1 MQNEQEKWNQSVE
14 SLKSQQDTQSKEHET
29 AVNQLN
35 KIIQELQE
43 SNTNTHV
50 RKLQNELDTANAAL
64 DEFKLQSQQAVEAIE
79 RRYRDEIRQLQ
90 TGSDDTADVWLEKTR
105 SAQQQVNRLSDEL
118 ERNESK
124 HKEEMATLSEQHQEA
139 IEQFKEDIERKD
151 GEIEAQS
158 NQIEQL
164 LFQVE
169 SLQNSLEAATAR
181 LEHTTKSS
189 SSTTTGNQ
197 ANENSHK
204 DCLAR
209 LEQKQKEVD
218 DVRARISE
226 IREAHES
233 QLTLMGQEKAN
244 AMQEMRKTITALE
257 QKLASIPALAAP
269 TPAPSQPQTPIL
281 LGIDEGKLKS
291 IAEQHR
297 QEIKT
302 LHDQYQ
308 AVVDSKEKELED
320 YSYRVKALVASKQ
333 KELDKMRTEGS
344 QKEGE
349 RQEEVNRYE
358 HKIKG
363 MESKVNK
370 LETNVHHWMTIS
382 NNKEV
387 LLQDMKKDCNS
398 HVDENQQLVR
408 LVDQLQNELH
418 RGRLAV

>member
-1 MQNEQEKWNQSVE
+1 
-14 SLKSQQDTQSKEHET
+14 
-29 AVNQLN
+29 
-35 KIIQELQE
+35 
-43 SNTNTHV
+43 
-50 RKLQNELDTANAAL
+50 
-64 DEFKLQSQQAVEAIE
+64 
-79 RRYRDEIRQLQ
+79 
-90 TGSDDTADVWLEKTR
+90 
-105 SAQQQVNRLSDEL
+105 
-118 ERNESK
+118 
-124 HKEEMATLSEQHQEA
+124 
-139 IEQFKEDIERKD
+139 
-151 GEIEAQS
+151 
-158 NQIEQL
+158 
-164 LFQVE
+164 
-169 SLQNSLEAATAR
+169 
-181 LEHTTKSS
+181 
-189 SSTTTGNQ
+189 
-197 ANENSHK
+197 
-204 DCLAR
+204 
-209 LEQKQKEVD
+209 
-218 DVRARISE
+218 
-226 IREAHES
+226 
-233 QLTLMGQEKAN
+233 MGQEKAN